1 MESTTVVVMRGVA
14 QEVAHCGAWPTTK
27 SRVSTRGLAMDE
39 VAKTTAGTPMV
50 VTVEPAEQTAAVIDE
65 PVSEP
70 VVAADESVAAA
81 NEPMEG
87 TVAADEPTV
96 REGIVAPTR
105 LVGPERG
112 DDLERGAAHG
122 REGTAT
128 GERPSNRSIQKEG
141 VDGEN

>member
-1 MESTTVVVMRGVA
+1 MPV
-14 QEVAHCGAWPTTK
+14 
-27 SRVSTRGLAMDE
+27 
-39 VAKTTAGTPMV
+39 
-50 VTVEPAEQTAAVIDE
+50 EQTAAAIDKL
-65 PVSEP
+65 VCEP
-70 VVAADESVAAA
+70 VVVADEPAAA
-81 NEPMEG
+81 TNEPVVKG
-87 TVAADEPTV
+87 TVAANEPTV
-96 REGIVAPTR
+96 REGIVSPTR